1 LPLDDIGSQRDAD
14 ERATWAL
21 ILCESLAMS
30 RSLSVLSFSLAMV
43 VAAPAVMRGAPSAA
57 DLETQFDAAISPAE
71 MGDWMKT
78 MAAEP
83 NHVSS
88 AHDKLNAEMA
98 LKQFKDW
105 GWDAKIETF
114 RVLYPTPIQVSLEL
128 LGKKSFQ
135 ATLTEAPIPGDATSS
150 RTKDELPAYVAFQG
164 DGDATASLVYANYG
178 MPDDYKALERMGVDV
193 KGKIVI
199 ARYGQGWRGLKP
211 KLAQDHGAI
220 GCIIYSDPHD
230 DGYAVDDVYPKG
242 AARPAQGF
250 QRGSVADMT
259 LYPGDPLTPGVG
271 ATEGARRLAR
281 EAAPTILK
289 IPTLPISY
297 GDAER
302 FLSALEG
309 RVAPTNWRGGLAM
322 TYHVGGTDAAKV
334 HIVVK
339 SDWSLKTLYNVVAVM
354 KGSELP
360 DQWVLRGNHHD
371 GWVFGAS
378 DPLAGH
384 IAMMAEA
391 KAIGQLVKSGW
402 RPKRTLVY
410 LSWDGEEPMLLGST
424 EWAEAHAAELKKKGL
439 IYINT
444 DGNGRG
450 FLRVEGSHSLENY
463 VAKVATGVVD
473 PQTGVSVDARRRA
486 RAMTAT
492 GAPGANERAKEI
504 GKIAADPS
512 KDFPLD
518 ALGSGSD
525 YSSFLQHLGLASLN
539 VGYGGEGSGG
549 GVYHSA
555 YDTWEHHSK
564 FVDPGFAYAGALA
577 KTAGRLVLR
586 MSESDLPVQRY
597 SDFANTVATYLDE
610 VKKLADHKREDQIAQ
625 AKMFTANAFKLSD
638 DPTLSRG
645 QPTALKVVPYFNFAP
660 IENAVTRLKASAK
673 AYDAALAAKGAGL
686 PAAKK
691 SKLVELAGRTEQA
704 LLMEPG
710 LPGGRGW
717 YKNMIYAPGR
727 FTGYGA
733 KTLPGVREAIEDE
746 RWTDV
751 DTYAVLVGKALT
763 AYADRLDEGVELIN
777 GASAVAKAPQ
787 AK

>member
-1 LPLDDIGSQRDAD
+1 
-14 ERATWAL
+14 
-21 ILCESLAMS
+21 MS
-30 RSLSVLSFSLAMV
+30 RSVTVPSLVLATLGALTRV
-43 VAAPAVMRGAPSAA
+43 EAAPSAA
-57 DLETQFDAAISPAE
+57 DVETQFDAAINPAE
-71 MGDWMKT
+71 MGEWMKT

-88 AHDKLNAEMA
+88 AHNKLNAEMI
-98 LKQFKDW
+98 LKQFKEW
-105 GWDAKIETF
+105 GWDARIETF
-114 RVLYPTPIQVSLEL
+114 SVLYPTPIQVGLEL
-128 LGKKSFQ
+128 VGKKSFK
-135 ATLTEAPIPGDATSS
+135 ATLTEAPIAGDASSS
-150 RTKDELPAYVAFQG
+150 RTKDQLPAYVAFQG
-164 DGDATASLVYANYG
+164 DGDVTAPLVYVNYG

-193 KGKIVI
+193 KGKVVI

-211 KLAQDHGAI
+211 KLAQDHGAV

-230 DGYAVDDVYPKG
+230 DGYSTDDVYPKG

-271 ATEGARRLAR
+271 ATEGAKRVTRQT
-281 EAAPTILK
+281 APTILK
-289 IPTLPISY
+289 IPVLPISY
-297 GDAER
+297 GDAEH
-302 FLSALEG
+302 FLASLDG
-309 RVAPTNWRGGLAM
+309 RVVPANWRGALAI
-322 TYHVGGTDAAKV
+322 TYHVGGSDAVKA

-339 SDWSLKTLYNVVAVM
+339 SDWSLKTLYDVVAFM

-378 DPLAGH
+378 DPLSGH
-384 IAMMAEA
+384 VSMMAEA
-391 KAIGQLVKSGW
+391 KAIGQLVRSGW
-402 RPKRTLVY
+402 KPKRTLVY

-424 EWAEAHAAELKKKGL
+424 EWAETHAAELKKKAL
-439 IYINT
+439 VYINS

-450 FLRVEGSHSLENY
+450 FLGVGGSHSLESF
-463 VAKVATGVVD
+463 VAKVANDVVD
-473 PQTGVSVDARRRA
+473 PQTGASVDARRRA
-486 RAMTAT
+486 RVMTAS
-492 GAPGANERAKEI
+492 ASPGAGERVKEVAKI
-504 GKIAADPS
+504 VTDGGKEY
-512 KDFPLD
+512 PLD
-518 ALGSGSD
+518 PLGSGSD
-525 YSSFLQHLGLASLN
+525 YSSFLQHLGLAALN

-577 KTAGRLVLR
+577 KTAGRLALR

-597 SDFANTVATYLDE
+597 GDFANTVSTYLDE
-610 VKKLADHKREDQIAQ
+610 VKKLADRKREEQVAQ
-625 AKMFTANAFKLSD
+625 AKMITANAFKLAD

-645 QPTALKVVPYFNFAP
+645 MPTALKAVPYFNFAP
-660 IENAVTRLKASAK
+660 IENALTRLKASAK
-673 AYDAALAAKGAGL
+673 AYDTALATKGAAL

-691 SKLVELAGRTEQA
+691 SKLVELAGWTEQA

-717 YKNMIYAPGR
+717 YKNMVYAPGR
-727 FTGYGA
+727 FTGYGS

-751 DTYAVLVGKALT
+751 DTYVAMVGKALT
-763 AYADRLDEGVELIN
+763 AYAARLDEGVALIN
-777 GASAVAKAPQ
+777 TAAPAPAKVSGT
-787 AK
+787 K

>member
-1 LPLDDIGSQRDAD
+1 MPRSLTALPL
-14 ERATWAL
+14 AL
-21 ILCESLAMS
+21 AAL
-30 RSLSVLSFSLAMV
+30 
-43 VAAPAVMRGAPSAA
+43 VAAPAPMQAAPGATN
-57 DLETQFDAAISPAE
+57 LETQLDAAISPAE

-78 MAAEP
+78 MASEP

-88 AHDKLNAEMA
+88 AHDKLNAEMT

-114 RVLYPTPIQVSLEL
+114 KVLYPTPIQVGLEL
-128 LGKKSFQ
+128 VGKERFK
-135 ATLTEAPIPGDATSS
+135 ATLTEAPIPGDASSS

-164 DGDATASLVYANYG
+164 DGDVTAPLVYVNYG
-178 MPDDYKALERMGVDV
+178 MPEDYKALERLGVDV
-193 KGKIVI
+193 RGKIVI

-211 KLAQDHGAI
+211 KLAHEHGAV

-230 DGYAVDDVYPKG
+230 DGYSIDDVYPKG
-242 AARPAQGF
+242 AARPVQGF
-250 QRGSVADMT
+250 QRGSVADMP

-271 ATEGARRLAR
+271 ATDGAKRLTR
-281 EAAPTILK
+281 ETAPTILK
-289 IPTLPISY
+289 LPVLPISY

-309 RVAPTNWRGGLAM
+309 RVVPAGWRGSLAL
-322 TYHVGGTDAAKV
+322 TYHVGGTDAAKA

-339 SDWSLKTLYNVVAVM
+339 SDWSLKTLYDVVAVM
-354 KGSELP
+354 KGSEFP

-378 DPLAGH
+378 DPLSGH
-384 IAMMAEA
+384 VAMMAEA
-391 KAIGQLVKSGW
+391 KAIGQLVRSGW
-402 RPKRTLVY
+402 KPKRTLVY

-424 EWAEAHAAELKKKGL
+424 EWAETHAADLKKKAL
-439 IYINT
+439 VYINS

-463 VAKVATGVVD
+463 VAKVAADVVD
-473 PQTGVSVDARRRA
+473 PQTGVSADARRRA
-486 RAMTAT
+486 RAMTAS
-492 GAPGANERAKEI
+492 GSAGANERAKEV

-512 KDFPLD
+512 KDYPLD
-518 ALGSGSD
+518 PLGSGSD

-539 VGYGGEGSGG
+539 VGYGGEGSSA

-577 KTAGRLVLR
+577 KTSGRLVLR

-597 SDFANTVATYLDE
+597 SDFASTVSTYLDE
-610 VKKLADHKREDQIAQ
+610 VKKLADRKREEQVAQ
-625 AKMFTANAFKLSD
+625 AKMIAANAFKLSD
-638 DPTLSRG
+638 DPTLSSG
-645 QPTALKVVPYFNFAP
+645 PPSPLKVVPYFNLAP

-673 AYDAALAAKGAGL
+673 AYDAALAAKGAAL
-686 PAAKK
+686 PVAKK

-727 FTGYGA
+727 LTGYGA

-746 RWTDV
+746 RWADV
-751 DTYAVLVGKALT
+751 DTYAALIGKALT
-763 AYADRLDEGVELIN
+763 AYADRLDEGVALIN
-777 GASAVAKAPQ
+777 GAAGSTKA
-787 AK
+787 AGGN

>member
-1 LPLDDIGSQRDAD
+1 MPRPIPLRYLAL
-14 ERATWAL
+14 ATL
-21 ILCESLAMS
+21 
-30 RSLSVLSFSLAMV
+30 
-43 VAAPAVMRGAPSAA
+43 VATPAVLQGAPQPA

-71 MGDWMKT
+71 MSDWMKT

-88 AHDKLNAEMA
+88 AHDKRNAEMT

-105 GWDAKIETF
+105 GWDARIETF
-114 RVLYPTPIQVSLEL
+114 KVLYPTPTQVGLEL
-128 LGKKSFQ
+128 LGKKSFK

-150 RTKDELPAYVAFQG
+150 RTRDQLPAYVAFQG
-164 DGDATASLVYANYG
+164 DGDVTAPLVYANYG
-178 MPDDYKALERMGVDV
+178 MPDDYKALERMGVQV

-211 KLAQDHGAI
+211 KLAQDHGAV
-220 GCIIYSDPHD
+220 GCIIYSDPHE
-230 DGYAVDDVYPKG
+230 DGFSTDDVYPGG

-250 QRGSVADMT
+250 QRGSVADMP
-259 LYPGDPLTPGVG
+259 LYPGDPLTPGTG
-271 ATEGARRLAR
+271 ATEGARRLSR

-289 IPTLPISY
+289 IPVLPISY

-309 RVAPTNWRGGLAM
+309 RVVPGGWRGSLAI
-322 TYHVGGTDAAKV
+322 TYHVGGTDAARA
-334 HIVVK
+334 HLVVR
-339 SDWSLKTLYNVVAVM
+339 SEWSLKTLHDVVAVM
-354 KGSELP
+354 KGAELP

-378 DPLAGH
+378 DPLSGH

-402 RPKRTLVY
+402 KPKRTLVY

-424 EWAEAHAAELKKKGL
+424 EWAETHAAELKKKAL
-439 IYINT
+439 IYVNT
-444 DGNGRG
+444 DSNGRG
-450 FLRVEGSHSLENY
+450 FLHAEGNHSLENY
-463 VAKVATGVVD
+463 VSRVAADVVD

-486 RAMTAT
+486 RVMAAS
-492 GAPGANERAKEI
+492 GSGGSSERIKEVA
-504 GKIAADPS
+504 KIAADPS
-512 KDFPLD
+512 KDFPLEP
-518 ALGSGSD
+518 LGSGSD
-525 YSSFLQHLGLASLN
+525 YSCFLQHLGLASLN
-539 VGYGGEGSGG
+539 IGYGGEGSSG

-577 KTAGRLVLR
+577 RTTGRLVLR
-586 MSESDLPVQRY
+586 MSEADLPVQRY
-597 SDFANTVATYLDE
+597 GDFATTVSTYLDE
-610 VKKLADHKREDQIAQ
+610 VKKLADRKRDEQIAQ
-625 AKMFTANAFKLSD
+625 AKLLAANAFKLSD
-638 DPTLSRG
+638 DPTLGSG
-645 QPTALKVVPYFNFAP
+645 PPTPLKPVPYFNFAP
-660 IENAVTRLKASAK
+660 IENALTRLKASAR
-673 AYDAALAAKGAGL
+673 AYDAALAAKGAAL
-686 PAAKK
+686 PPARK
-691 SKLVELAGRTEQA
+691 SKLVALAAQTEQA

-717 YKNMIYAPGR
+717 YKHMIYAPGR

-746 RWTDV
+746 RWKDV
-751 DTYAVLVGKALT
+751 DTYAVLIGRALT
-763 AYADRLDEGVELIN
+763 AYADRLDEGVALIH
-777 GASAVAKAPQ
+777 SAAAP
-787 AK
+787 ARAVGTTR